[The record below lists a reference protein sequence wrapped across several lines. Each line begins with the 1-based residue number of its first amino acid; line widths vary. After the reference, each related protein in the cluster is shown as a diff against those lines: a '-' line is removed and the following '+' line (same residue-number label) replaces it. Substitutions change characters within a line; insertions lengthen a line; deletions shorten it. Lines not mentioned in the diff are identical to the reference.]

1 MTNVI
6 LCGGSGTRLWPLSR
20 KLLPKQFIKI
30 FSANSLSNS
39 NSHLN
44 LGKNSLANSNSGEN
58 SADKSLFQLCVER
71 NRPLCQNCLIVS
83 NEEQYFLALDQ
94 LEELDGGGGGF
105 DFLLEP
111 LAKNTAAAI
120 CLAALSLPKDEICL
134 VTPSDHLIKN
144 QAQYAKVIAQAF
156 EFATNNFIVTLG
168 IKPDTAQ
175 TGFGYI
181 KMGENN
187 AVLGFYEKPDLKT
200 AQAYIKSGDFFFN
213 SGIFIFKAEFF
224 LKQMKKF
231 APDILK
237 ACENAYKSAF
247 KEQNLLRI
255 RRDEMSKIPQ
265 ISIDYA
271 LMEKSDKMKVI
282 PASMAWSDV
291 GSFDALYDEFVRDEK
306 GNVIKANA
314 LNLDSKGNFIYGSN
328 PKKLIA
334 TVDIENLII
343 IDTED
348 SLMICQRE
356 KSQKVKELVENLD
369 EESKFRKIHTT
380 AHRPWG
386 SYTVLEDEKGYKL
399 KRLVVKPHKRL
410 SLQKHFH
417 RNEHWIV
424 VSGTATVV
432 VGDEK
437 KLVRPNE
444 STYIKMG
451 QIHRLSNEG
460 KIPVVLI
467 EAQVGEYT
475 EEDDIVRIEDEF
487 NRK

>member
-44 LGKNSLANSNSGEN
+44 LSENSFANSNLSEN

-94 LEELDGGGGGF
+94 LEELDGGGGF

-144 QAQYAKVIAQAF
+144 QAQYAKVLTQAF
-156 EFATNNFIVTLG
+156 EFAENNFIVTLG

-224 LKQMKKF
+224 LKQ
-231 APDILK
+231 
-237 ACENAYKSAF
+237 
-247 KEQNLLRI
+247 
-255 RRDEMSKIPQ
+255 SKIPQ

-334 TVDIENLII
+334 TADIENLII